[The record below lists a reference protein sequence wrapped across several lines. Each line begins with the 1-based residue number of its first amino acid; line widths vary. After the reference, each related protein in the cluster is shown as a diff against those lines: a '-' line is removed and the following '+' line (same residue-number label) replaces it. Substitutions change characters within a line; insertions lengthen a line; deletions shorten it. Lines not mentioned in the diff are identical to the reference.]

1 MTRFRSL
8 KGPTKYVVWSLSGLV
23 LGAVY
28 VLLTTPFFDSGP
40 NWGPPAFG
48 FFTGIMQA
56 FYAGRR
62 DRNASNPNSPRVN
75 RTRYTK

>member
-8 KGPTKYVVWSLSGLV
+8 KGPAKYVVWSLSGLV
-23 LGAVY
+23 FGAVY
-28 VLLTTPFFDSGP
+28 VLLTTRFFDSGS

-48 FFTGIMQA
+48 FFAGIMQA
-56 FYAGRR
+56 FYAGHR
-62 DRNASNPNSPRVN
+62 DREASNPNSPPVT

>member
-1 MTRFRSL
+1 MTRFRNL

-23 LGAVY
+23 LGIIY

-40 NWGPPAFG
+40 TWGPPAIG
-48 FFTGIMQA
+48 FFSGIMQA

-62 DRNASNPNSPRVN
+62 DREASNPNSPPVMRS
-75 RTRYTK
+75 RYTK

>member
-40 NWGPPAFG
+40 IWQLSAIGCFSG
-48 FFTGIMQA
+48 FMQA

-62 DRNASNPNSPRVN
+62 DGKASNPNSPPVI
-75 RTRYTK
+75 RTRYIK

>member
-28 VLLTTPFFDSGP
+28 FLLTNPFFDSGP
-40 NWGPPAFG
+40 TWGPPAIGCSIG
-48 FFTGIMQA
+48 FMQA

-62 DRNASNPNSPRVN
+62 DRKASNPNSPPVV